1 MGEKWALVGKEG
13 WEGFVG
19 SGNHMYKGLQVRK
32 SSVFGEQQIMVN
44 GKLCINIVNTS
55 ILILNRIFKHK
66 SDKINLKGEK
76 V

>member
-19 SGNHMYKGLQVRK
+19 RGSHMYKGLQVRK
-32 SSVFGEQQIMVN
+32 SSVFGEKQIIVN
-44 GKLCINIVNTS
+44 GKLHINIVNTS
-55 ILILNRIFKHK
+55 ILNLNRIFKHK
-66 SDKINLKGEK
+66 SDKISLKGEK